1 MNKTSMQILRA
12 RSARIVKAAVVAA
25 AISIAAPAAY
35 GPVTAQQ
42 PEGGPVSKK
51 MLAVSFNGLTLCG
64 FKCWWIAPTCCIV
77 VINRH

>member
-12 RSARIVKAAVVAA
+12 RSARTIKAAVVAA
-25 AISIAAPAAY
+25 VVSIAAPAAY
-35 GPVTAQQ
+35 GTVTAQQ
-42 PEGGPVSKK
+42 PEGGTVSKK

-64 FKCWWIAPTCCIV
+64 FKCWWFAPRCCII